1 VPEKTK
7 ILIAHPNAS
16 YQEATKHML
25 RAQGGEY
32 TLDGASTLEECAD
45 RVAQDQ
51 YNVLIIDS
59 NLARGDAERF
69 IEKIKS
75 IAKSLPVILTIEES
89 HEDILNRAS
98 ELGVYDWVVK
108 QKGYLS
114 SLPGKIQRALSEWER
129 QQREVEGD
137 GKTRKLSKEG
147 NEVQKD
153 MFVNQG
159 YFICDR
165 KGRFL
170 SANHFIQELSGYSE
184 EELLELTITDLMS
197 KDDERA
203 FYEKIL
209 NADPGTMLTVPTFLI
224 DKVGDRHP
232 VELRIKVLR
241 EEGNNHEVI
250 GFRGN
255 IVVVPEERPELPAQK
270 SRVDQNV
277 MISELIDIIHLGYS
291 EPLNVILKRIAEIVC
306 QVFGFQ
312 RSTVALLDRRKKAFV
327 KQAMVG
333 YSTGEAG
340 SIERRAIEVPQEV
353 IERIFA
359 DRFKIKV
366 IYYTQDQRES
376 KDFISPG
383 VPERRTQKRRPDT
396 EWHKRDLI
404 LLNLTDHLGN
414 SFGYISLD
422 EPEEGNVPTR
432 STFHNLELF
441 SKLVSMAIE
450 NYYRFSIL
458 ERRNRRLKQVLVSSN
473 IFKLYLSLSELLKEV
488 VWSVKFSLDFN
499 LVSLVLIS
507 KKTGLLETKA
517 VACDDKIKLLQI
529 KELKYDLKDF
539 GELLRDHY
547 RHGKSYLVT
556 EEENVLK
563 HFKRIYYGSQTNGRY
578 EGGWPQWALLL
589 VPIKSRE
596 GKIIGFLMA
605 DDPQDCRMPN
615 PETIQ
620 ILEILAN
627 QIAIA
632 IDNRVMYVQAKEQ
645 IKAEPEAKEEEESQ
659 EDFFGDE
666 ERDEDYVGGG
676 LKKLVERFLR

>member
-1 VPEKTK
+1 MKV
-7 ILIAHPNAS
+7 LIAHPNAS
-16 YQEATKHML
+16 YLEVTKHML
-25 RAQGGEY
+25 RAQGGEF
-32 TLDGASTLEECAD
+32 DLEGVTSVDECLNRLSRENYD
-45 RVAQDQ
+45 
-51 YNVLIIDS
+51 VLLIDS
-59 NLARGDAERF
+59 DLARGETERF
-69 IEKIKS
+69 IATIKS
-75 IAKSLPVILTIEES
+75 ISKSIPIILTIDENYKEII
-89 HEDILNRAS
+89 DRAA

-108 QKGYLS
+108 RKGYLS
-114 SLPGKIQRALSEWER
+114 SLPVKLQRAVQGWEK
-129 QQREVEGD
+129 QQREDEGE
-137 GKTRKLSKEG
+137 GKKEEFSKEDE
-147 NEVQKD
+147 EVQKD
-153 MFVNQG
+153 VLLNQG

-197 KDDERA
+197 KDNERE

-209 NADPGTMLTVPTFLI
+209 NTSSDSMLTIPTI
-224 DKVGDRHP
+224 IVDKIGEKHP

-241 EEGNNHEVI
+241 EDGNDGEVI

-255 IVVVPEERPELPAQK
+255 IVVIPEDRPELPTQRG
-270 SRVDQNV
+270 RVDQSV
-277 MISELIDIIHLGYS
+277 MISELMDIVHLSYT
-291 EPLNVILKRIAEIVC
+291 EPLNVILKRIAEVVC
-306 QVFGFQ
+306 QIFGFQ

-333 YSTGEAG
+333 YSTVDSG

-353 IERIFA
+353 IDRIFA

-376 KDFISPG
+376 RDFISPG
-383 VPERRTQKRRPDT
+383 VPERRTQRRRPGT

-404 LLNLTDHLGN
+404 LLNLSDYRGN
-414 SFGYISLD
+414 TFGYISLD

-441 SKLVSMAIE
+441 SKLVSMVIE
-450 NYYRFSIL
+450 NFYRFSTL

-529 KELKYDLKDF
+529 KELKFDLKDF
-539 GELLRDHY
+539 GELLKDEY
-547 RHGKSYLVT
+547 RQGKSYLIT
-556 EEENVLK
+556 EEEKVLS

-578 EGGWPQWALLL
+578 EGGWPYWALLL

-615 PETIQ
+615 AETIQ
-620 ILEILAN
+620 IMEILAN

-645 IKAEPEAKEEEESQ
+645 IKSEQEEKDEES
-659 EDFFGDE
+659 EDEFYDE
-666 ERDEDYVGGG
+666 DVHDDDYVGGG